1 MTLRTCK
8 HSLSLQPTLGVSAY
22 WPAIEMFTS
31 INSDRGYG
39 EGLN

>member
-8 HSLSLQPTLGVSAY
+8 HSLSLQPNLGVSAY
-22 WPAIEMFTS
+22 WPAIEMFT
-31 INSDRGYG
+31 INSDRGYI